1 MHLQGCHISGSSIVR
16 KISWISLLTQCFFF
30 SKYRITRHGISGH
43 VSHVN
48 AVLAK
53 FVALKPS
60 VQRLSVD
67 LMKILSCRKVNVV
80 QSVLKAQASCF
91 YILSCSYALFLSQNF
106 RLNSVFLV
114 NFQAFAPCLV
124 IRIIKHSMESSSASK
139 APANINSRLIA
150 WITRFQSV
158 WLMMREKRNILAGP
172 KRSRLKWP
180 TLKSTWAKSF
190 AWK

>member
-1 MHLQGCHISGSSIVR
+1 MHLQGCHISGSSIER
-16 KISWISLLTQCFFF
+16 KISRIALLTQCFFF

-48 AVLAK
+48 AVLVK

-67 LMKILSCRKVNVV
+67 LMKILSFRKVNVV
-80 QSVLKAQASCF
+80 QSVLKAQASCLTSSVVLTPCF
-91 YILSCSYALFLSQNF
+91 YPKNF

-114 NFQAFAPCLV
+114 NFQAFVPCLV

-172 KRSRLKWP
+172 RRSRLKWRIS
-180 TLKSTWAKSF
+180 KSTWAKSF